1 MKKIKALFLLTS
13 LFLLASLS
21 LAQTGAKADARSK
34 TKPHAASQKVEDMM
48 DSFQL
53 MEKGLWEA
61 WKNRDAKPFDQH
73 LTANAVMIDG
83 NGVADRAAILKSI
96 TACDV
101 KNYTLGDFKLNKI
114 DSDAALLTYNATGVD
129 ASCDGQK
136 VPENIIASTL
146 FTKSGGTWRMAV
158 HQETP
163 ATPSTTAAK
172 Q

>member
-1 MKKIKALFLLTS
+1 MKKIHALFLLTS

-21 LAQTGAKADARSK
+21 LAQTTAKADAKSK
-34 TKPHAASQKVEDMM
+34 TKPHPAAQKVEDMM
-48 DSFQL
+48 DSFQM

-101 KNYTLGDFKLNKI
+101 KNYSLGDFKLTKV
-114 DSDAALLTYNATGVD
+114 DADAALLTYNATGID
-129 ASCDGQK
+129 ATCDGQK
-136 VPENIIASTL
+136 IPESVIASTL
-146 FTKSGGTWRMAV
+146 FSKSGGTWRMAA

-163 ATPSTTAAK
+163 ATPSTSAAK